1 MKQLFQL
8 RRWLRAVCCLSSAF
22 IGLAVATSTAPAQVT
37 LVPPFVGDHSET
49 WEEFGVSVIP
59 DGTSILGGIAII
71 TGSATITG
79 TDMVTAKHFPMCS
92 VVGTPSDGNILM
104 DSDRPSGPLTI
115 SFSRPV
121 SAFGAYWGSGLGCPN
136 VAGFPDA
143 PSILTF
149 QDINGNVI
157 GSDSFFYQGN
167 GALMWRGYRFS
178 TPVKTIIRTA
188 GDGQEGVA
196 MDGLQAIVAPTG
208 PPLNLGN
215 ISTRG
220 LVETGDQVMI
230 GGFAVSGTDNKK
242 VLLRAIGP
250 SLSNPPFNLTGV
262 LADPIIEVHD
272 AHGIIGTN
280 NNWKDTQQA
289 EIAAIGLAP
298 TNDLES
304 AILLTLAP
312 GSYTAIVRG
321 NNGGTG
327 TGLVEAYDI
336 DPAANSTLS
345 NISTRGFVNTG
356 DNVMIGGFAIAGAG
370 GSATVVVRAI
380 GPSLLTRFGIQGA
393 LADPTLTLFD
403 GNAMQIGF
411 NDNWRDSQQA
421 GIQATGF
428 APTNDLESAIL
439 MTLPSGNYTA
449 IVRGNNNATGV
460 GLVEVFNVQ

>member
-8 RRWLRAVCCLSSAF
+8 GRWLRAACCLSSAF
-22 IGLAVATSTAPAQVT
+22 TVLVVATTARAQVT
-37 LVPPFVGDHSET
+37 AVPPFVGDHSET
-49 WEEFGVSVIP
+49 WERFGVSVIP
-59 DGTSILGGIAII
+59 DGTSILGGIA
-71 TGSATITG
+71 TITG
-79 TDMVTAKHFPMCS
+79 TEMVTAKSFRMCT
-92 VVGTPSDGNILM
+92 VLGKPSDGTILI
-104 DSDRPSGPLTI
+104 DSDRPSGPVTI
-115 SFSRPV
+115 SFSQPV
-121 SAFGAYWGSGLGCPN
+121 SAFGAYWGSGVGCP
-136 VAGFPDA
+136 FPDA

-157 GSDSFFYQGN
+157 SSDSFFYKGD
-167 GALMWRGYRFS
+167 GTLMWRGYRFD

-196 MDGLQAIVAPTG
+196 VDGLQAIVAPSG

-220 LVETGDQVMI
+220 LVETGDQVLI
-230 GGFAVSGTDNKK
+230 GGFAISGTDNKK
-242 VLLRAIGP
+242 VVLRAIGP

-272 AHGIIGTN
+272 VKGVIGTN

-289 EIAAIGLAP
+289 EIAATGLAP

-312 GSYTAIVRG
+312 GAYTAIVRG

-327 TGLVEAYDI
+327 IGLVEAYDI
-336 DPAANSTLS
+336 DPAANSTLT
-345 NISTRGFVNTG
+345 NISTRGFVETG
-356 DNVMIGGFAIAGAG
+356 DNVMIGGFAIAGAD
-370 GSATVVVRAI
+370 GSAMVVVRAI
-380 GPSLLTRFGIQGA
+380 GPSLLTRFAIQGA

-411 NDNWRDSQQA
+411 NDNWKDTQQA
-421 GIQATGF
+421 DIQATGF

-439 MTLPSGNYTA
+439 MTLPYGNYTA